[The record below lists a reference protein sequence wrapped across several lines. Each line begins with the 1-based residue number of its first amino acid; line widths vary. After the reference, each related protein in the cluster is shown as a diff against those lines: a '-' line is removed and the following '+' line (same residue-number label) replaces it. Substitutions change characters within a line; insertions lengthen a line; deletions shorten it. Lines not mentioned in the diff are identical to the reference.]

1 MILIDVSQIT
11 IGTATTS
18 RAPLDAKLIR
28 HIVLNTIRSYRARFG
43 PKYGDLVICA
53 DGMNSWRRSIFP
65 QYKASRRK
73 SRSESTVDWN
83 QIFSITNM
91 IRDEIAEFV
100 PCTTIHIDNAEAD
113 DIIGTLCN
121 AFGEYFETKEN
132 PILIISSDKDFGQLQ
147 KYDNV
152 SQFNPLSSQFIHVN
166 NPEQL
171 LREHILYGDRGD
183 GIPNFLSEDDCFV
196 ANRRQKPIPAAKVK
210 EWSLCEPEAFS
221 TLQRAGFERN
231 RRLIDLSFTPP
242 DIKQQILDTYSRLHS
257 RPMNEERHEAF
268 RQYLERN
275 ELNYLLNRIGDF
287 T

>member
-1 MILIDVSQIT
+1 
-11 IGTATTS
+11 
-18 RAPLDAKLIR
+18 
-28 HIVLNTIRSYRARFG
+28 
-43 PKYGDLVICA
+43 
-53 DGMNSWRRSIFP
+53 
-65 QYKASRRK
+65 
-73 SRSESTVDWN
+73 
-83 QIFSITNM
+83 M
-91 IRDEIAEFV
+91 IRDEIAEFLPYV
-100 PCTTIHIDNAEAD
+100 TIHLDRVEAD
-113 DIIGTLCN
+113 DIIGTLCER
-121 AFGEYFETKEN
+121 FGEHIETKEN
-132 PILIISSDKDFGQLQ
+132 AILIISSDKDFGQLQ
-147 KYDNV
+147 KFANV
-152 SQFNPLSSQFIHVN
+152 SQYNPVSSQFIRIT

-196 ANRRQKPIPAAKVK
+196 SNRRQKPIPAAKIT

-242 DIKQQILDTYSRLHS
+242 DLKKEILDTYWKLHS

-268 RQYLERN
+268 RKYLERN